1 MLLLAHKTKSSC
13 CINNILYQKKYWA
26 QISKDEE
33 DLESRVNRM
42 VFVQGS
48 AFCPRSQKFRPVQ
61 KCHSYQL
68 TPPG

>member
-13 CINNILYQKKYWA
+13 CINNILYQKKKA

-42 VFVQGS
+42 VFVQRS
-48 AFCPRSQKFRPVQ
+48 ACCPRSQKSRPVQ